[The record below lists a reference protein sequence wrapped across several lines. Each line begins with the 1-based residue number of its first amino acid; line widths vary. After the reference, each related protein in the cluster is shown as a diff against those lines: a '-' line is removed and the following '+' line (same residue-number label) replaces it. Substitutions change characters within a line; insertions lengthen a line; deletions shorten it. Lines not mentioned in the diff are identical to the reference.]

1 MEKILNSMPTGG
13 GVKAQRVLEIN
24 PDHPLVKRAKEL
36 EGESR
41 NSLIDLLYGE
51 ALLLAGQDL
60 DAADFVKNINKML

>member
-1 MEKILNSMPTGG
+1 M
-13 GVKAQRVLEIN
+13 LEIN

-60 DAADFVKNINKML
+60 DAAEFVKNINKML